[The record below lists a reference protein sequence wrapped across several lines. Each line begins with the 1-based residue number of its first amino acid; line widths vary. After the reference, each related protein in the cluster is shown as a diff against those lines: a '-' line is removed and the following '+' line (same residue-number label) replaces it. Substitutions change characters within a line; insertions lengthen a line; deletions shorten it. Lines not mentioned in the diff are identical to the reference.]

1 MHDEIPIAGILEKL
15 RFYVGRLQGIVIKG
29 DSMHPT
35 LKPGDRLLVDKN
47 SAINVGDIVVAAHPF
62 KSSVKIVKRV
72 ANIESDGRIL
82 LSGDNP
88 NESSDSRAFG
98 SINRSDIIG
107 KVVFRL
113 T

>member
-1 MHDEIPIAGILEKL
+1 MHDDIPIAGILEKL
-15 RFYVGRLQGIVIKG
+15 RFYVGRLQGIVIEG

-35 LKPGDRLLVDKN
+35 LKPGDRVLVDKD
-47 SAINVGDIVVAAHPF
+47 SAINVGDVVVAAHPF

-72 ANIESDGRIL
+72 ATIESGGRML
-82 LSGDNP
+82 LFGDNQ
-88 NESSDSRAFG
+88 NESSDSRTFG
-98 SINRSDIIG
+98 SINRNDIMG